1 MEITMDNSIT
11 IPTTFLIAITA
22 LDIYLLG
29 FCFYLFKKWHKTIEA
44 SDRWEKQFMKEY
56 MTRLKTEDKKCQC
69 K

>member
-1 MEITMDNSIT
+1 MDNSIT
-11 IPTTFLIAITA
+11 VPMSNFIAMIALI
-22 LDIYLLG
+22 IYLLG
-29 FCFYLFKKWHKTIEA
+29 YCFYLFQKWHKTIES